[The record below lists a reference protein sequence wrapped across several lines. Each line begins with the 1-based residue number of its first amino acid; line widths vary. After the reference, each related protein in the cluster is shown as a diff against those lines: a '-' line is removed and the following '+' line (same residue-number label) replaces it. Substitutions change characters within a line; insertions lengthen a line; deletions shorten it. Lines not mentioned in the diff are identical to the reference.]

1 MFYLL
6 YNRDILRKK
15 VISMSFKENACQQI
29 SFTDSFLGLTAR
41 EQKALEN
48 SWAKVFADEIFP
60 AIDEKRFSVLYS
72 NKTSRPN
79 TPVNVI
85 VGALIIKELFD
96 YSDDEMVENLM
107 LDFRI
112 QYALHTTSFEEQPLS
127 DKTLSRF
134 RKRCYD
140 YETLH
145 NQDLY
150 HDCVKDLSASIAKL
164 MGISGK
170 VRRMDSMMIESNI
183 RKLSRMELIY
193 TCIAKLA
200 VYVNKINDS
209 ALPEDLKH
217 YIDPDD
223 FNRVI
228 YHQRSTDAEERMNR
242 LLTDADKLLALCE
255 SDYNDSTEYDL
266 FVRCLSE
273 QTIVENEKR
282 RLRTKEDGGMT
293 SAMMQNPSDP
303 EATYRTKAGKEHRG
317 YAANLEESVGENGS
331 VVTDYQYEQ
340 NNHSDSQFI
349 QEHLKQ
355 MEKQEEP
362 TVMVADGAYSG
373 TENTQLAADKNVEL
387 ITTSLTG
394 KPAPDILADFEF
406 NEEGTKV
413 LRCPAGYTP
422 KSCSYMKPSNQ
433 CSVSFLRD
441 QCANCP
447 YQKQCKPKIFSRV
460 AKIVTSKAA
469 HERAKIQRSMSG
481 EEFKNYARLRNGVET
496 VPANIRRNYHLEKM
510 PRGKQ
515 RGKFF
520 FGAKIAAL
528 NFRKL
533 FNYVKGW
540 GNYAQNP
547 VLA

>member
-1 MFYLL
+1 
-6 YNRDILRKK
+6 
-15 VISMSFKENACQQI
+15 MSFKENTYQQM
-29 SFTDSFLGLTAR
+29 SFTDSFSGLTAR

-60 AIDEKRFSVLYS
+60 AIDEQRFSVLYS
-72 NKTSRPN
+72 DKASRPN
-79 TPVNVI
+79 TPVNVV

-145 NQDLY
+145 NKDLY

-183 RKLSRMELIY
+183 RRLSRMELIY
-193 TCIAKLA
+193 TCISKLA
-200 VYVNKINDS
+200 VHVYKTNES
-209 ALPEDLKH
+209 ALPDSLKH
-217 YIDPDD
+217 YTDPND
-223 FNRVI
+223 FNKVI
-228 YHQRSTDAEERMNR
+228 YHQRSTDADGRMQQ
-242 LLTDADKLLALCE
+242 LLTDADNLLALCE
-255 SDYNDSTEYDL
+255 SGYNDSTEYDL

-273 QTIVENEKR
+273 QTVVENGTR
-282 RLRTKEDGGMT
+282 RLRTKEDGGM
-293 SAMMQNPSDP
+293 SSSMLQNPSDP
-303 EATYRTKAGKEHRG
+303 EATFRSKAGKEHRG
-317 YAANLEESVGENGS
+317 YVANLEESVGANGS
-331 VVTDYQYEQ
+331 VVTEYHYEQ
-340 NNHSDSQFI
+340 NTHSDSQFI
-349 QEHLKQ
+349 QEHLEQ
-355 MEKQEEP
+355 MERQEER
-362 TVMVADGAYSG
+362 TVIVTDGAYSG
-373 TENTQLAADKNVEL
+373 TENVQLADEKNIDL

-394 KPAPDILADFEF
+394 KQAPDILADFEF

-413 LRCPAGYTP
+413 LRCPAGHAP
-422 KSCSYMKPSNQ
+422 KSCSYMKQSSQ
-433 CSVSFLRD
+433 CAVSFLHE
-441 QCANCP
+441 QCAGCP
-447 YQKQCKPKIFSRV
+447 YQDQCRPKIFKRV

-469 HERAKIQRSMSG
+469 HERAARGRNVKS
-481 EEFKNYARLRNGVET
+481 EEFKNYTRLRNGVET
-496 VPANIRRNYHLEKM
+496 VPSNIRRNYHLEKL

-533 FNYVKGW
+533 FNYVKGL
-540 GNYAQNP
+540 GHYAQNP

>member
-1 MFYLL
+1 
-6 YNRDILRKK
+6 
-15 VISMSFKENACQQI
+15 MSFKENAYQQI
-29 SFTDSFLGLTAR
+29 SFTDSFSGLTAR
-41 EQKALEN
+41 EQKALEK

-72 NKTSRPN
+72 DKASRPN
-79 TPVNVI
+79 TPVNVM

-145 NQDLY
+145 NKDLY
-150 HDCVKDLSASIAKL
+150 HDCVKDFSASIAKL

-183 RKLSRMELIY
+183 RKLSRMELLY
-193 TCIAKLA
+193 TCISKLA
-200 VYVNKINDS
+200 IHVNKANAS
-209 ALPEDLKH
+209 ALPDDLKH
-217 YIDPDD
+217 YLDSND

-228 YHQRSTDAEERMNR
+228 YHQRSTDADDRIKQ
-242 LLTDADKLLALCE
+242 LLADADRLLALCE

-273 QTIVENEKR
+273 QTIIENEKR
-282 RLRTKEDGGMT
+282 RLRTKEDGGMK
-293 SAMMQNPSDP
+293 SSMMQNPSDP
-303 EATYRTKAGKEHRG
+303 EATFRNKAGKEHRG
-317 YAANLEESVGENGS
+317 YAANLEESVGANGS
-331 VVTDYQYEQ
+331 VVTEYQYGQ

-349 QEHLKQ
+349 QEHLGQ
-355 MEKQEEP
+355 MDKQEER
-362 TVMVADGAYSG
+362 TVIVTDGAYSG
-373 TENTQLAADKNVEL
+373 TENIQLAADKNVEL

-406 NEEGTKV
+406 NKEGTKV
-413 LRCPAGYTP
+413 LRCPAGHAP
-422 KSCSYMKPSNQ
+422 KSCSYRKQSDQ
-433 CSVSFLRD
+433 CAVSFLHE

-447 YQKQCKPKIFSRV
+447 YQDQCKPKIFKRV

-469 HERAKIQRSMSG
+469 HERAKIQRNMNS

-496 VPANIRRNYHLEKM
+496 VPSNIRKNYHLEKI

-520 FGAKIAAL
+520 FGSKIAAL

-533 FNYVKGW
+533 FNYVKGL
-540 GNYAQNP
+540 GNYAPNP

>member
-1 MFYLL
+1 
-6 YNRDILRKK
+6 
-15 VISMSFKENACQQI
+15 MSFKENAYQQI
-29 SFTDSFLGLTAR
+29 SFTDSFSGLTAR
-41 EQKALEN
+41 EQKALER
-48 SWAKVFADEIFP
+48 SWAKTFADEIFP
-60 AIDEKRFSVLYS
+60 AIDENRFSVLYS
-72 NKTSRPN
+72 DKASRPN

-107 LDFRI
+107 LDFRV
-112 QYALHTTSFEEQPLS
+112 QYALHTTSFAEQPLS

-134 RKRCYD
+134 RKRCYE
-140 YETLH
+140 YETLY
-145 NQDLY
+145 NKDLY
-150 HDCVKDLSASIAKL
+150 HDCVKGLSASIAKL

-193 TCIAKLA
+193 TCISKLA
-200 VYVNKINDS
+200 VYIDKKDDS
-209 ALPEDLKH
+209 ALTDDLKH
-217 YIDPDD
+217 YTDPND

-228 YHQRSTDAEERMNR
+228 YHQRGTDADDRMEQ
-242 LLTDADKLLALCE
+242 LLTDADKLLVLCE
-255 SDYNDSTEYDL
+255 AEYHDSTEYEL

-273 QTIVENEKR
+273 QTIVENGTR
-282 RLRTKEDGGMT
+282 RLRTKEDGGMK
-293 SAMMQNPSDP
+293 SSMLQNPSDP
-303 EATYRTKAGKEHRG
+303 EATFRSKAGKEHRG
-317 YAANLEESVGENGS
+317 YVANLEESVGDNGS
-331 VVTDYQYEQ
+331 VVTEYQYEQ
-340 NNHSDSQFI
+340 NTHSDSQFI
-349 QEHLKQ
+349 QEHLEQ
-355 MEKQEEP
+355 MDKQEEQ
-362 TVMVADGAYSG
+362 TVIVADGAYSG
-373 TENTQLAADKNVEL
+373 TENVQLAADKNVEL

-413 LRCPAGYTP
+413 LRCPAGHAP
-422 KSCSYMKPSNQ
+422 KSCSFMKQSNQ
-433 CSVSFLRD
+433 CAVSFLHD
-441 QCANCP
+441 QCAGCP
-447 YQKQCKPKIFSRV
+447 YQDQCKPKIFKRV

-469 HERAKIQRSMSG
+469 HERAKIQRNMNS
-481 EEFKNYARLRNGVET
+481 EKYKNYGRLRNGVET
-496 VPANIRRNYHLEKM
+496 VPSNIRRNYHLEKM

-520 FGAKIAAL
+520 FGSKIAAL

-533 FNYVKGW
+533 FNFRKGV

>member
-1 MFYLL
+1 MIFLL
-6 YNRDILRKK
+6 YNRVILRKK
-15 VISMSFKENACQQI
+15 VTTMSFKENACQQI

-140 YETLH
+140 YETLY

-150 HDCVKDLSASIAKL
+150 HECVKDLSASIAKL

-170 VRRMDSMMIESNI
+170 IRRMDSMMIESNI
-183 RKLSRMELIY
+183 RKLSRMELLY

-200 VYVNKINDS
+200 VYVNKINKD
-209 ALPEDLKH
+209 ALSEELKH
-217 YIDPDD
+217 YTDPND

-228 YHQRSTDAEERMNR
+228 YHQRSTDVDERMNQLLEDANK
-242 LLTDADKLLALCE
+242 LLTLCE
-255 SDYNDSTEYDL
+255 SAYQDSTEYEL

-282 RLRTKEDGGMT
+282 RLRTKEDGKMT
-293 SAMMQNPSDP
+293 SSMMQNPSDP
-303 EATYRTKAGKEHRG
+303 DATFRSKSGKEHRG
-317 YAANLEESVGENGS
+317 YVANLEESVGTNGS
-331 VVTDYQYEQ
+331 VVTDYRYEQ

-349 QEHLKQ
+349 QEHLEQ
-355 MEKQEEP
+355 MEKQEEQ
-362 TVMVADGAYSG
+362 TVIVADEAYSG

-394 KPAPDILADFEF
+394 KAAPDIFADFEF
-406 NEEGTKV
+406 NEDGTKV
-413 LRCPAGYTP
+413 LRCPAGHEP

-433 CSVSFLRD
+433 CSVSFLHD
-441 QCANCP
+441 QCVNCP
-447 YQKQCKPKIFSRV
+447 YQKQCRPKIYKRV

-469 HERAKIQRSMSG
+469 QERAKIQRNMTS
-481 EEFKNYARLRNGVET
+481 EEFKNYAKLRNGVET
-496 VPANIRRNYHLEKM
+496 VPSNIRRNYHLEKM

-520 FGAKIAAL
+520 FGTKIAAL

-533 FNYVKGW
+533 FNYVKGL

>member
-1 MFYLL
+1 MIFLL
-6 YNRDILRKK
+6 YNRVILRKK
-15 VISMSFKENACQQI
+15 VTTMSFKENACQQI

-140 YETLH
+140 YETLY

-150 HDCVKDLSASIAKL
+150 HECVKDFSASIAKL

-170 VRRMDSMMIESNI
+170 IRRMDSMMIESNI
-183 RKLSRMELIY
+183 RKLSRMELLY

-200 VYVNKINDS
+200 VYVNKINKD
-209 ALPEDLKH
+209 ALSEELKH
-217 YIDPDD
+217 YTDPND

-228 YHQRSTDAEERMNR
+228 YHQRSTDVDERMNQLLEDANK
-242 LLTDADKLLALCE
+242 LLTLCE
-255 SDYNDSTEYDL
+255 SAYQDSTEYEL

-282 RLRTKEDGGMT
+282 RLRTKEDGKMT
-293 SAMMQNPSDP
+293 SSMMQNPSDP
-303 EATYRTKAGKEHRG
+303 DATFRSKSGKEHRG
-317 YAANLEESVGENGS
+317 YVANLEESVGTNGS
-331 VVTDYQYEQ
+331 VVTDYRYEQ

-349 QEHLKQ
+349 QEHLEQ
-355 MEKQEEP
+355 MEKQEEQ
-362 TVMVADGAYSG
+362 TVIVADGAYSG

-394 KPAPDILADFEF
+394 KAAPDIFADFEF
-406 NEEGTKV
+406 NEDGTKV
-413 LRCPAGYTP
+413 LRCPAGHEP

-433 CSVSFLRD
+433 CSVSFLHD
-441 QCANCP
+441 QCVNCP
-447 YQKQCKPKIFSRV
+447 YQKQCRPKIYKRV

-469 HERAKIQRSMSG
+469 QERAKIQRNMTS
-481 EEFKNYARLRNGVET
+481 EEFKNYAKLRNGVET
-496 VPANIRRNYHLEKM
+496 VPSNIRRNYHLEKM

-520 FGAKIAAL
+520 FGTKIAAL

-533 FNYVKGW
+533 FNYVKGL

>member
-1 MFYLL
+1 
-6 YNRDILRKK
+6 
-15 VISMSFKENACQQI
+15 MSFKENACQQI

-140 YETLH
+140 YETLY

-150 HDCVKDLSASIAKL
+150 HECVKDFSASIAKL

-170 VRRMDSMMIESNI
+170 IRRMDSIMIESNI

-200 VYVNKINDS
+200 VYVNKINKD
-209 ALPEDLKH
+209 ALSEELKH
-217 YIDPDD
+217 YTDPND

-228 YHQRSTDAEERMNR
+228 YHQRSTDADERMNQLLEDANK
-242 LLTDADKLLALCE
+242 LLTLCE
-255 SDYNDSTEYDL
+255 SAYQDSTEYEL

-273 QTIVENEKR
+273 QTIVENKKR
-282 RLRTKEDGGMT
+282 RLRTKEDGKMT
-293 SAMMQNPSDP
+293 SSMMQNPSDP
-303 EATYRTKAGKEHRG
+303 DATFRSKSGKEHRG
-317 YAANLEESVGENGS
+317 YVANLEESVGTNGS
-331 VVTDYQYEQ
+331 VVTDY
-340 NNHSDSQFI
+340 
-349 QEHLKQ
+349 
-355 MEKQEEP
+355 
-362 TVMVADGAYSG
+362 
-373 TENTQLAADKNVEL
+373 
-387 ITTSLTG
+387 
-394 KPAPDILADFEF
+394 
-406 NEEGTKV
+406 
-413 LRCPAGYTP
+413 R
-422 KSCSYMKPSNQ
+422 
-433 CSVSFLRD
+433 
-441 QCANCP
+441 
-447 YQKQCKPKIFSRV
+447 
-460 AKIVTSKAA
+460 
-469 HERAKIQRSMSG
+469 
-481 EEFKNYARLRNGVET
+481 
-496 VPANIRRNYHLEKM
+496 
-510 PRGKQ
+510 
-515 RGKFF
+515 
-520 FGAKIAAL
+520 
-528 NFRKL
+528 
-533 FNYVKGW
+533 
-540 GNYAQNP
+540 
-547 VLA
+547 